1 MRGNITRRGENS
13 WRLRF
18 DVGAHFNGR
27 RKVQSVTV
35 RGTKRQAQ
43 AKLAELLH
51 SVDRGTYVEPSK
63 ITVIEH
69 VRARVAHWKAS
80 GTINGKTA
88 ERYGELVEHQIAP
101 FPIAAKMLQRL
112 KPIDIEAW
120 HTALR
125 TGGRKDGNGGIS
137 ARTIGHAHRI
147 LSKALKEAVKFDL
160 AVRNAAGRDG
170 QRAPKVD
177 AQEVEIVP
185 ADKIGDIVSKLHG
198 RAIFPKVILALFT
211 GMRRGE
217 IVALRWRNI
226 DLADKVIAVRESIEE
241 TKEHGPQF
249 KATKTKNGLRDITLP
264 DIVVD
269 TLSEHRRQELERRMA
284 MGAGKLPA
292 DALVFPSAD
301 GGPQYPRNLSGEWKA
316 ACELVGL
323 EPPVTFHA
331 LRHTH
336 ASQLIDAGIDV
347 VKISKRLG
355 HANPTIT
362 LQVYAHLF
370 RKRDDVSAAAI
381 NAAVG
386 MLNVTRS

>member
-1 MRGNITRRGENS
+1 MRGNITKRGADS

-18 DVGAHFNGR
+18 DVGTHASGR
-27 RKVQSVTV
+27 RKVQSVTI

-51 SVDRGTYVEPSK
+51 TVDKGTYVEPSK
-63 ITVIEH
+63 ITVLEH
-69 VRARVAHWKAS
+69 MRARLSQWKAS
-80 GTINGKTA
+80 GSINDKTA
-88 ERYGELVEHQIAP
+88 ERYGELIENQISP
-101 FPIAAKMLQRL
+101 FPISTKLLQRL
-112 KPIDIEAW
+112 KPIDIEEW

-125 TGGRKDGNGGIS
+125 VGGRKNGAGGVS

-160 AVRNAAGRDG
+160 TVRNAAGRDG

-185 ADKIGDIVSKLHG
+185 ADKIGDVVSKLRG
-198 RAIFPKVILALFT
+198 KAIFPKVILALFG

-217 IVALRWRNI
+217 IVALRWRNV
-226 DLADKVIAVRESIEE
+226 DLAGKLIAVRESIEE
-241 TKEHGPQF
+241 TKQHGPRF
-249 KATKTKNGLRDITLP
+249 KATKTRSGLRDVTLP
-264 DIVVD
+264 DIVVE
-269 TLSEHRRQELERRMA
+269 TLNTHRRQQLEERMA
-284 MGAGKLPA
+284 MGLGKADA
-292 DALVFPSAD
+292 DALVFPSHD
-301 GGPQYPRNLSGEWKA
+301 GGPQYPRNLSGEWKE
-316 ACELVGL
+316 ACTLIGL
-323 EPPVTFHA
+323 DPPVTFHA

-370 RKRDDVSAAAI
+370 RKRDDVSAEAI
-381 NAAVG
+381 NAALARIG
-386 MLNVTRS
+386 GKK

>member
-1 MRGNITRRGENS
+1 MRGNITRRGPDS
-13 WRLRF
+13 WRIRF
-18 DVGAHFNGR
+18 DVGAHPDGR

-51 SVDRGTYVEPSK
+51 SVDKGTYVEPSK
-63 ITVIEH
+63 IAVVEH
-69 VRARVAHWKAS
+69 MRARLAQWKS
-80 GTINGKTA
+80 SVSINGKTA
-88 ERYGELVEHQIAP
+88 ERYGELIENQIAP
-101 FPIAAKMLQRL
+101 FSIAGKMLQRL
-112 KPIDIEAW
+112 KPLDIEAW
-120 HTALR
+120 HTELR
-125 TGGRKDGNGGIS
+125 TSGRKDGTGGVS

-160 AVRNAAGRDG
+160 TVRNAAGRDG

-177 AQEVEIVP
+177 AQEIEIVP
-185 ADKIGDIVSKLHG
+185 ADKIGDIVTKLHG
-198 RAIFPKVILALFT
+198 RAIFPKAILALFT

-217 IVALRWRNI
+217 IAALRWRNV
-226 DLADKVIAVRESIEE
+226 DLAGKVIAVRESIEE

-264 DIVVD
+264 DIVVE
-269 TLSEHRRQELERRMA
+269 TLTDHRRQQLEDRMA
-284 MGAGKLPA
+284 KGVGKLPA
-292 DALVFPSAD
+292 DALVFPSFD
-301 GGPQYPRNLSGEWKA
+301 GGPQYPRNLSGEWKE
-316 ACELVGL
+316 ACVLVGL
-323 EPPVTFHA
+323 DPPVTFHA

-355 HANPTIT
+355 HASPVIT

-381 NAAVG
+381 NAALG
-386 MLNVTRS
+386 SLNVTRS